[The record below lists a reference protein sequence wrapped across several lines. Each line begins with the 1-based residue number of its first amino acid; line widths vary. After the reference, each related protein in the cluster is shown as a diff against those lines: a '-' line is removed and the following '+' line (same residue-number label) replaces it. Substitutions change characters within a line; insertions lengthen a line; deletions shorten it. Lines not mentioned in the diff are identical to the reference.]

1 MVKKITL
8 PQGRRCDQVWYK
20 VPGKTKHLVWRAC
33 HNILPTRESPYRRN
47 IVSSNVCP
55 VCHQVGETVTHT
67 PWGCLYARDVWCLAC
82 PRLQKSVVLG
92 DDFMHIARYL
102 FELLSTKER
111 DQWMAITWA
120 LWAARNK
127 AVFKDFLMPPSK
139 VVEIGNNLWGESV
152 HTSSSG
158 IVLHRLS

>member
-1 MVKKITL
+1 MASSRFDL
-8 PQGRRCDQVWYK
+8 HMGCDSDK

-33 HNILPTRESPYRRN
+33 HNILPTKGSPYRRN

-127 AVFKDFLMPPSK
+127 AVFEDFLMPPSK